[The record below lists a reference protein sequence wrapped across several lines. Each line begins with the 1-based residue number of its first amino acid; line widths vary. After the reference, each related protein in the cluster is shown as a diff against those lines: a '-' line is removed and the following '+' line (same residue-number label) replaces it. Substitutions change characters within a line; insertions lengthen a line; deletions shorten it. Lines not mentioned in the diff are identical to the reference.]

1 MKKHRRYE
9 ILLPKRFNDGRLVP
23 RALLRETFR
32 ELEIRF
38 GAASA
43 ERQTIV
49 GAWRQ
54 GAKTYHDELV
64 RMFVDVSATS
74 ENDAFF
80 TDFKEKLKSR
90 FGQLDIWITSHDIRI
105 L

>member
-9 ILLPKRFNDGRLVP
+9 ILLPKRFNDGRRVP
-23 RALLRETFR
+23 PALLRETFR
-32 ELEIRF
+32 ELEAHF

-54 GAKTYHDELV
+54 GEKTYHDELV

-74 ENDAFF
+74 ENDIFF
-80 TDFKEKLKSR
+80 TKFKERLKRR
-90 FGQLDIWITSHDIRI
+90 FAQLDIWITSYDI
-105 L
+105 